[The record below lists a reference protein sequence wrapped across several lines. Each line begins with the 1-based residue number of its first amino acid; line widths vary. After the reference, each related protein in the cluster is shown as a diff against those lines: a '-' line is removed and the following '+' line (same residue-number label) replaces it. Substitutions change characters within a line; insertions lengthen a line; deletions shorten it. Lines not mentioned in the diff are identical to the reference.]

1 MPIIYIA
8 AFAVIYA
15 MGWTQGNLRGQ
26 IKAQREHLKFLRE
39 SSRRADELRI
49 ELLAMTAP
57 ALAESDKLR
66 KGAP

>member
-1 MPIIYIA
+1 MPIIYTA

-15 MGWTQGNLRGQ
+15 MGWTQDNLRGQ

-39 SSRRADELRI
+39 SSQRADERI

-57 ALAESDKLR
+57 TAVR
-66 KGAP
+66 KGDL